1 MRLGTILEFEGKSP
15 RLADDVALL
24 PGSIVIGDVEIGAGS
39 SVWFNAVVRGDV
51 NWIRIGERSNVQDG
65 AVLHVTHD
73 TAPLRIGN
81 EVTLG
86 HMVMLHGCTI
96 EDGCLIGMQATVLDG
111 AIVGTESLVAAGSTV
126 LEGMIIPP
134 RSLVA
139 GSPAKIKRALSAEEV
154 AKLRLSAANYQAYI
168 ERFRASGYR

>member
-1 MRLGTILEFEGKSP
+1 MRLGTVLDFEGKSP
-15 RLADDVALL
+15 QLADDVALL
-24 PGSIVIGDVEIGAGS
+24 PGSIVLGDVEIGAGS

-65 AVLHVTHD
+65 SMLHVTHD
-73 TAPLRIGN
+73 TAPLRIGH
-81 EVTLG
+81 EVTIG
-86 HMVMLHGCTI
+86 HMAMLHGCTI

-111 AIVGTESLVAAGSTV
+111 AIVGAESLVAAGSTV

-139 GSPAKIKRALSAEEV
+139 GSPAKVKRPLSDEEV
-154 AKLRLSAANYQAYI
+154 AKLRQSSANYLAYI

>member
-1 MRLGTILEFEGKSP
+1 MRLGTILDFEGKSP

-24 PGSIVIGDVEIGAGS
+24 PGSIVLGDVEIGAGS

-139 GSPAKIKRALSAEEV
+139 GSPAKVKRALSAEEV
-154 AKLRLSAANYQAYI
+154 AKLRQSAANYQAYI